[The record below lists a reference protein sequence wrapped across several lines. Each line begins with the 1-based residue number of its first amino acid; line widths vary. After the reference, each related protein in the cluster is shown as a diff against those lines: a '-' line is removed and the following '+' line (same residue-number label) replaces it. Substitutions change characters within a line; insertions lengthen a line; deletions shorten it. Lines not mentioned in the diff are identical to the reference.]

1 MVTFELLVAV
11 QAHLIGRT
19 TPSAIFATA
28 VRHPSIRHHTLK
40 MHSMLM
46 LYSNQLSIMRVCCT
60 LGTALQVGRMTAW
73 RVAATCVWTVNLRIY
88 YQCSMGNT
96 LIPTQHILGQ
106 NWLCVSQNCTFFVM
120 SLCVHCPEAHI
131 DTIFYSDR
139 CRTEGTF
146 PVHDKKLP
154 LA

>member
-19 TPSAIFATA
+19 TPSTIFATV
-28 VRHPSIRHHTLK
+28 VRHPCIQHRTPK
-40 MHSMLM
+40 MHLMRM

-60 LGTALQVGRMTAW
+60 LGTASQVGRMTAW
-73 RVAATCVWTVNLRIY
+73 GVAATCIWTVNLRIY

-120 SLCVHCPEAHI
+120 WKVNRTVHRPAAAIKYLYHSLI
-131 DTIFYSDR
+131 
-139 CRTEGTF
+139 
-146 PVHDKKLP
+146 
-154 LA
+154 